1 MLEVVAMKSTE
12 IVTLSSDFQIN
23 IPPTTC
29 AILGLQSGEKLE
41 VITREGKIELIPMK
55 PMKAFRGIAKGID
68 TNFEREKDR
77 L

>member
-1 MLEVVAMKSTE
+1 MNSTE

-23 IPPTTC
+23 IPPKTC

-41 VITREGKIELIPMK
+41 VIASEGRIELIPIK
-55 PMKAFRGIAKGID
+55 QIKAFRGIAKGIN